1 MDTSSAL
8 GCKAAEGLV
17 KLGRNDDAIRML
29 EQVEQKFPRAV
40 RPQQLRALAL
50 ARRGKNDDLR
60 QAQRILGA
68 LVEAGEK
75 DPETLGIYA
84 RTWMDR
90 YGRSLDRSD
99 FEQSRDLYAQAFERA
114 KDDYYTGINA
124 ASRTF
129 CWAVLRISSEPKAMP
144 GLFSR

>member
-1 MDTSSAL
+1 
-8 GCKAAEGLV
+8 V
-17 KLGRNDDAIRML
+17 KLGKNEDAIRML
-29 EQVEQKFPRAV
+29 EQLEQKFPRAI

-50 ARRGKNDDLR
+50 ARRGNNDDLR

-99 FEQSRDLYAQAFERA
+99 LEQSRDLYAQAFEPLGR
-114 KDDYYTGINA
+114 K
-124 ASRTF
+124 
-129 CWAVLRISSEPKAMP
+129 P
-144 GLFSR
+144 GG